1 MSGYNYQYGQNGFDA
16 SGGYSEAA
24 AGGKWNL
31 DLSFVKMPFPTGD
44 GRNTVRSS
52 AYNFGEMSA
61 YNL

>member
-31 DLSFVKMPFPTGD
+31 DLSFVKMHFPTGD
-44 GRNTVRSS
+44 GSNTVR
-52 AYNFGEMSA
+52 
-61 YNL
+61 